1 MVQSWTIRVL
11 QALQTTDHHAVVT
24 SANRQPWNR
33 PPQVGKNQ
41 QGQSRQDLPLLLSVS
56 AYGPADFAK
65 I

>member
-1 MVQSWTIRVL
+1 MVQSWANRVL
-11 QALQTTDHHAVVT
+11 QALQTTAQHAVAT
-24 SANRQPWNR
+24 PANWQPWNR